1 MNDTEEE
8 IESSSRMKEIK
19 GATGQCIL
27 IGDMCFFAS
36 ATLNAHLNFLE
47 TWNTQCSDLNEIS
60 IKTWTAVGYSLRVL
74 FTVVFFI
81 QKIKNLS
88 NFISRKDIFPQIGA
102 FCSPIMST
110 LLISVIV
117 YDFKSCQQISDI
129 FSISSAKN
137 LLSGYSIVV
146 IIIIACFVAGN
157 IISFATK
164 RNHRNKVFIIFQG
177 ISVIT
182 IGIGCFIGVIA
193 GFEMIKKQR
202 ISLFSAF
209 DLYSFLISMLVLVFS
224 LVYRFWN
231 LRIFHASPVSSL

>member
-1 MNDTEEE
+1 
-8 IESSSRMKEIK
+8 
-19 GATGQCIL
+19 
-27 IGDMCFFAS
+27 
-36 ATLNAHLNFLE
+36 
-47 TWNTQCSDLNEIS
+47 
-60 IKTWTAVGYSLRVL
+60 
-74 FTVVFFI
+74 
-81 QKIKNLS
+81 
-88 NFISRKDIFPQIGA
+88 
-102 FCSPIMST
+102 MST

-117 YDFKSCQQISDI
+117 YDFKKLSTNKRYFFRFLQR
-129 FSISSAKN
+129 KN

>member
-1 MNDTEEE
+1 
-8 IESSSRMKEIK
+8 
-19 GATGQCIL
+19 
-27 IGDMCFFAS
+27 
-36 ATLNAHLNFLE
+36 
-47 TWNTQCSDLNEIS
+47 
-60 IKTWTAVGYSLRVL
+60 
-74 FTVVFFI
+74 
-81 QKIKNLS
+81 
-88 NFISRKDIFPQIGA
+88 
-102 FCSPIMST
+102 MST

-193 GFEMIKKQR
+193 GFEMIKK
-202 ISLFSAF
+202 
-209 DLYSFLISMLVLVFS
+209 
-224 LVYRFWN
+224 
-231 LRIFHASPVSSL
+231 